1 MLNFNN
7 LFQKQRHLEAYQKLV
22 EARLPDALANL
33 QKELEHVGIDTSIQP
48 TLVSEYPALKVTA
61 STNTNN
67 ADVFVVFDSIH
78 SPYGVGIKSGYGH
91 NNFAQAHNADDAA
104 ELVKKQLKAQ
114 ILSW

>member
-1 MLNFNN
+1 MQNFNT

-22 EARLPDALANL
+22 DARLPEALGQL
-33 QKELEHVGIDTSIQP
+33 QQEMEHVGFDTSIQT

-61 STNTNN
+61 STLTNN
-67 ADVFVVFDSIH
+67 ADVFVVFDSTY

-91 NNFAQAHNADDAA
+91 NNFAQAHTADDAA

-114 ILSW
+114 ISSW